1 MKLTDK
7 ELSNKVAVILE
18 GMAGR
23 LQKEAANIRK
33 TESIFNL
40 DDALEDITKDMNML
54 AVALIK
60 LEIEELSKKQQDNP
74 D

>member
-33 TESIFNL
+33 TESISNL
-40 DDALEDITKDMNML
+40 DDVLNDITKDMERLMY
-54 AVALIK
+54 VLIK
-60 LEIEELSKKQQDNP
+60 NEFSED